1 MLFGLQSLL
10 LSPEYVFCVRG
21 TLFFYNYVVKYTYQS
36 KRSFQMANLNMY
48 DEVVSRYYESIRMYC
63 LEKLRNNESAK
74 DCTQEVFL
82 LLHKKWN
89 TLKGYDN
96 ISAWLHRTADNIMNN
111 MKRKSFHEIPTDNEE
126 LDIPV
131 TENFYE
137 GNDLLDIIGA
147 EDYNLLLNYYIA
159 GTDKKVIADKIGI
172 SEVHLRKRI
181 ERIKNKINKY
191 LSKSDNNQQ

>member
-1 MLFGLQSLL
+1 
-10 LSPEYVFCVRG
+10 
-21 TLFFYNYVVKYTYQS
+21 
-36 KRSFQMANLNMY
+36 MANLNMY

-82 LLHKKWN
+82 LLYKKWN

-96 ISAWLHRTADNIMNN
+96 ISVWLHRTADNIMRN

-137 GNDLLDIIGA
+137 GNNLLDIIGA

-159 GTDKKVIADKIGI
+159 GTDKKVIADKMGI

>member
-1 MLFGLQSLL
+1 
-10 LSPEYVFCVRG
+10 
-21 TLFFYNYVVKYTYQS
+21 
-36 KRSFQMANLNMY
+36 MANLNMY
-48 DEVVSRYYESIRMYC
+48 DEVVTRYYESIRMYC

-74 DCTQEVFL
+74 DYTQEVFL

-159 GTDKKVIADKIGI
+159 GTDKKVIADKMGI

-191 LSKSDNNQQ
+191 LSKSDNN